1 VANPLLDF
9 VMSVVRDPDVA
20 AHYAAD
26 PAGAIADANLSGV
39 TTADV
44 AHLIPVVSESLGAVS
59 SAAGGVPTAGFD
71 DPGVNVWTSG
81 AATAAFDAFDA
92 FDTHVPTVVSSQ
104 VISDPD
110 LGGFDSG
117 PALPVHDAVPDLA
130 VSDDLVCT
138 AMFRSSTPGSSR
150 IQVCWIGTPSTPQT
164 RRPVSNTIRAS
175 TSSADQLALDQTPVA
190 VMATGVLRFNGCSA
204 NTLVIP

>member
-1 VANPLLDF
+1 MANPLLDF

-59 SAAGGVPTAGFD
+59 SMAGGVPTVGFD
-71 DPGVNVWTSG
+71 DLGVNVWTSG

-92 FDTHVPTVVSSQ
+92 VNTHVPTVVSPH

-110 LGGFDSG
+110 LGGFDGG
-117 PALPVHDAVPDLA
+117 PGLPVHDTVPDLA
-130 VSDDLVCT
+130 VSDDLGLQGDVPVVD
-138 AMFRSSTPGSSR
+138 SGQLSDPG
-150 IQVCWIGTPSTPQT
+150 
-164 RRPVSNTIRAS
+164 
-175 TSSADQLALDQTPVA
+175 ALDWHPIDTADP
-190 VMATGVLRFNGCSA
+190 SA
-204 NTLVIP
+204 GLEHHQGFDFFS

>member
-1 VANPLLDF
+1 MANPLLDF

-59 SAAGGVPTAGFD
+59 SVAGGVPTAGFG

-92 FDTHVPTVVSSQ
+92 FDTHVPTVVSPQ

-117 PALPVHDAVPDLA
+117 PVLPAHEAVPDLA
-130 VSDDLVCT
+130 VSDDLGLHSDV
-138 AMFRSSTPGSSR
+138 
-150 IQVCWIGTPSTPQT
+150 
-164 RRPVSNTIRAS
+164 PVVDAG
-175 TSSADQLALDQTPVA
+175 QLSDP
-190 VMATGVLRFNGCSA
+190 GVLDWHPVDTADPSA
-204 NTLVIP
+204 GLEHHQDFDFFS

>member
-44 AHLIPVVSESLGAVS
+44 AHLIPVVSESLGTVS

-92 FDTHVPTVVSSQ
+92 FDTHVPTVASPTFDTGVHQ
-104 VISDPD
+104 VISDP
-110 LGGFDSG
+110 GSFDPGS
-117 PALPVHDAVPDLA
+117 PSDLPVHTALPDLA
-130 VSDDLVCT
+130 MADDPGLHADVPVVET
-138 AMFRSSTPGSSR
+138 THLTDQGGLDWHPTDPTDPSAGSSVGAEHH
-150 IQVCWIGTPSTPQT
+150 QGFDFFS
-164 RRPVSNTIRAS
+164 
-175 TSSADQLALDQTPVA
+175 
-190 VMATGVLRFNGCSA
+190 
-204 NTLVIP
+204 

>member
-1 VANPLLDF
+1 MANPLLDF

-26 PAGAIADANLSGV
+26 PAGAIAAANLTGV

-59 SAAGGVPTAGFD
+59 SATGGVPTAGFD

-92 FDTHVPTVVSSQ
+92 FNTHVPTVVSPQ

-110 LGGFDSG
+110 LGGLGNAPD
-117 PALPVHDAVPDLA
+117 LPIHTAVPDLA
-130 VSDDLVCT
+130 VAAPDL
-138 AMFRSSTPGSSR
+138 APPMLIFENPRSSPLGPAIRVMTMFAQKRVPSLRRRNPSSSNR
-150 IQVCWIGTPSTPQT
+150 PS
-164 RRPVSNTIRAS
+164 RAA
-175 TSSADQLALDQTPVA
+175 TSSASAPKGW
-190 VMATGVLRFNGCSA
+190 TGRCSRA
-204 NTLVIP
+204 AARRRC

>member
-1 VANPLLDF
+1 MANPLLDF

-92 FDTHVPTVVSSQ
+92 FSTHVPTVVSPQ

-117 PALPVHDAVPDLA
+117 PSLPIHDAVPDLA
-130 VSDDLVCT
+130 VSDDLGLH
-138 AMFRSSTPGSSR
+138 SD
-150 IQVCWIGTPSTPQT
+150 I
-164 RRPVSNTIRAS
+164 PVVDAGQFSEP
-175 TSSADQLALDQTPVA
+175 DALDWH
-190 VMATGVLRFNGCSA
+190 ATDTADPSAGVEHHQGFDFFS
-204 NTLVIP
+204 

>member
-1 VANPLLDF
+1 MANPLLDF

-26 PAGAIADANLSGV
+26 PAGTIADANLSGV

-44 AHLIPVVSESLGAVS
+44 AHLIPVVSESLAPLASHVGD
-59 SAAGGVPTAGFD
+59 VPTAGLG

-92 FDTHVPTVVSSQ
+92 FDSHVPTVASPSFDAGIHQ

-110 LGGFDSG
+110 PFGADGASN
-117 PALPVHDAVPDLA
+117 LPVHAVVPDLA
-130 VSDDLVCT
+130 LADD
-138 AMFRSSTPGSSR
+138 PGLHAD
-150 IQVCWIGTPSTPQT
+150 V
-164 RRPVSNTIRAS
+164 PVVETGHV
-175 TSSADQLALDQTPVA
+175 ADAGALDWHPVDA
-190 VMATGVLRFNGCSA
+190 ADPSAGVEHHLGFDFFS
-204 NTLVIP
+204 

>member
-1 VANPLLDF
+1 MANPLLDF

-92 FDTHVPTVVSSQ
+92 FNTHVPTVVSPQ

-110 LGGFDSG
+110 LGGFDNLPS
-117 PALPVHDAVPDLA
+117 LPVHDAVPDLA
-130 VSDDLVCT
+130 VSDDLGLHSDVPIVD
-138 AMFRSSTPGSSR
+138 AGQLSDPG
-150 IQVCWIGTPSTPQT
+150 
-164 RRPVSNTIRAS
+164 
-175 TSSADQLALDQTPVA
+175 ALDWHPVDTA
-190 VMATGVLRFNGCSA
+190 DPSAGVEHHQGFDFFS
-204 NTLVIP
+204 

>member
-1 VANPLLDF
+1 MANPLLDF

-26 PAGAIADANLSGV
+26 PAGAIAAANLSGV

-44 AHLIPVVSESLGAVS
+44 AHLIPVVSESLGTVS
-59 SAAGGVPTAGFD
+59 SAAGGVPAAGFD

-92 FDTHVPTVVSSQ
+92 FNTHVPAVVSPH

-110 LGGFDSG
+110 LGGLDNG
-117 PALPVHDAVPDLA
+117 PDLPVHTAVPDLA
-130 VSDDLVCT
+130 VADDLGLQADVPVVDAGQLSDPGAHDWHPVDT
-138 AMFRSSTPGSSR
+138 AD
-150 IQVCWIGTPSTPQT
+150 PS
-164 RRPVSNTIRAS
+164 A
-175 TSSADQLALDQTPVA
+175 A
-190 VMATGVLRFNGCSA
+190 VEHHQDFDFFS
-204 NTLVIP
+204 